1 MSAEKTITRALAV
14 IDKRIDRLLLKRE
27 EVKERWPYD
36 LYGGKADSKLDEI
49 DEEVKALKRWKTER
63 TEAAG
68 LRQRLAGARQQINAA
83 EATMNA
89 ALSALAIYDSQK
101 ADALRRGYWSAE
113 KKRQAGL
120 W

>member
-1 MSAEKTITRALAV
+1 MNAQKTIDKALAV

-63 TEAAG
+63 TDAAG
-68 LRQRLAGARQQINAA
+68 LRQRLAGAQQQINAA

-89 ALSALAIYDSQK
+89 ALGALAVYDSQK
-101 ADALRRGYWSAE
+101 ADTLRRGYWTAE
-113 KKRQAGL
+113 QKRRAGL
-120 W
+120 